1 MFKHYFFFLFLPVL
15 LFAGLTFENN
25 HQKEMKLLR
34 SFDIDP
40 SFLNDPKLIK
50 IVEDIRS
57 VYKNRHFFRA
67 MNEAY
72 LYIPMIKSILADS
85 EVPAEFLFLAMAESN
100 FATHAYSNKKAS
112 GLWQFMSATGRLYGL
127 KIDEYTDERRD
138 PVKSTHA
145 AVKYLSA
152 LYKRFGKWYLA
163 ALAYNCGEG
172 RVQRAIR
179 KAGTDDLYVLLDE
192 RKKYLPAESRRYIRK
207 IVALTLLGSDESF
220 LIESEYA
227 YLLNRANAYSIA
239 TVALPQGERLSRVAE
254 ILEMPRADL
263 KKLNRHLKY
272 DFIPPYGKGCEIY
285 IPYVKL
291 SEFKQ
296 KYKPCDLKQIYLVH
310 IVKPGD
316 NLSAIGH
323 RYGVRYKVIQ
333 DFNNLESTRLSLRQK
348 LIIPVTKGTKI
359 KKRVTPSL
367 YKVKSGDTLE
377 GIAKRYRLSV
387 AELKRTN
394 RLASDMIRIG
404 QSLKVGS
411 KSVPKDADAYTV
423 KRGDTLQ
430 SIARLHKLSVR
441 ELKQKNNLT
450 GDIIRIGETLTVY
463 D

>member
-1 MFKHYFFFLFLPVL
+1 MFKYYFLL
-15 LFAGLTFENN
+15 LFFPAVLFSGLTFESNY
-25 HQKEMKLLR
+25 QKEVKLLR

-40 SFLNDPKLIK
+40 SFLNDQRLIR

-57 VYKNRHFFRA
+57 AYKNRHFFRA
-67 MNEAY
+67 MEDAY
-72 LYIPMIKSILADS
+72 LYIPMIKSILTDS

-112 GLWQFMSATGRLYGL
+112 GLWQFMSSTGRLYGL
-127 KIDEYTDERRD
+127 HIDEYTDERRD

-152 LYKRFGKWYLA
+152 LHKRFGKWYLA

-172 RVQRAIR
+172 RVQRAINR
-179 KAGTDDLYVLLDE
+179 AGTDDLFVLLDE
-192 RKKYLPAESRRYIRK
+192 KKKYVPAESRRYIRK

-239 TVALPQGERLSRVAE
+239 TVTLPQGERLSRVAE
-254 ILEMPRADL
+254 LLEMPKTDL

-272 DFIPPYGKGCEIY
+272 DFVPPYGKGCEIY

-296 KYKPCDLKQIYLVH
+296 KYKPCDLQQIYMVH
-310 IVKPGD
+310 TVKSGD
-316 NLSAIGH
+316 TLSAIGH
-323 RYGVRYKVIQ
+323 RYGVRYTVIK
-333 DFNNLESTRLSLRQK
+333 DFNNLKSTRLSLKQK

-359 KKRVTPSL
+359 TKSETFHV
-367 YKVKSGDTLE
+367 YKVRSGDTLE

-387 AELKRTN
+387 KELKRAN
-394 RLASDMIRIG
+394 RLKNDIIRIG
-404 QSLKVGS
+404 QQLKVGS
-411 KSVPKDADAYTV
+411 QTKDYTV
-423 KRGDTLQ
+423 KRGDTLR
-430 SIARLHKLSVR
+430 SIARLHELSVA

-450 GDIIRIGETLTVY
+450 GDIIRIGERLSVY